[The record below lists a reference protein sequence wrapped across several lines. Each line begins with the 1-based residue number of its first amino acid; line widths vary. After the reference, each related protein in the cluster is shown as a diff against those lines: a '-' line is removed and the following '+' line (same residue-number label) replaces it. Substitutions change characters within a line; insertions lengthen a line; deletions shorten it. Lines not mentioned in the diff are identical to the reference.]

1 MARQYQTPQGDYINE
16 TATRQYM
23 TPDGYVN
30 ETVAAGGATFN
41 VAWNVAANTVIQPG
55 ALQA

>member
-23 TPDGYVN
+23 TADGYVN
-30 ETVAAGGATFN
+30 ETVAAAATFN
-41 VAWNVAANTVIQPG
+41 AAWNIAANTVIQPG
-55 ALQA
+55 ALTA